1 MDCVVALMCVQVVE
15 ERCEIRSA
23 DVETA
28 CLMEV
33 KVTSGVGRM
42 KLSEPHINARVAVT
56 RAIQSVLVVCILSKA
71 MMVFMV
77 APTRVKKCVATC
89 VAAVILCFTMVLSL
103 GLRGFRK
110 AVSPCRKASF
120 PCLLHACPCV
130 NVVAFLYR

>member
-1 MDCVVALMCVQVVE
+1 MCVQVVE

-28 CLMEV
+28 YLMAVEV
-33 KVTSGVGRM
+33 TPGVGRM
-42 KLSEPHINARVAVT
+42 RLSEPHINARVAVA
-56 RAIQSVLVVCILSKA
+56 RAIQSVLVVRILSKA
-71 MMVFMV
+71 MMVFLV

-89 VAAVILCFTMVLSL
+89 AAVVSLCFTMVLSL

-120 PCLLHACPCV
+120 HCALHAYRCV
-130 NVVAFLYR
+130 NVVAFLSC